1 MGYAKV
7 IHKKRRN
14 MAPES
19 LLVFVNV
26 NREIRK
32 HMDII
37 VTFTQEYFRVSY
49 LSSGK
54 QWLKNLIV
62 DHHVSTN

>member
-1 MGYAKV
+1 VVLVVVVPWCYA
-7 IHKKRRN
+7 
-14 MAPES
+14 ASE
-19 LLVFVNV
+19 LLVFVNA
-26 NREIRK
+26 NREFRK
-32 HMDII
+32 HTDT
-37 VTFTQEYFRVSY
+37 VVAFTQKYSRVSY